1 MARRRRGNHDGND
14 YLALLSEVAT
24 FYYVDKL
31 TQEQIARQ
39 IDGSLAMV
47 SRMLSEAQQRGIVQ
61 IRVRTTIPTDV
72 ALQTELAAR
81 FGLRAAR
88 VLATPTQDASHD
100 LHGLGEL
107 AAQYIRAI
115 LTDKLVIG
123 IGWGRSLYETVQA
136 VGHDT
141 LRDLRVVQ
149 CTGSLGSRIPNID
162 NRELTRLLAANLG
175 GTPHYIPAPMF
186 VENAAVRDSLLQ
198 DVHIAETLDL
208 ARRADIMLVGIGVP
222 EAEYSGLLQAGY
234 IDEATLGAIR
244 STGAVGDM
252 FVEYYDVHGHILDV
266 GIGAQVIGLKVADL
280 RNCRSVIGVAGGQ
293 YKAAAILGA
302 LRIGVIHVLVTDSAT
317 ARLILQ
323 LAEEDVRASFALA
336 PP

>member
-1 MARRRRGNHDGND
+1 MARRRRGNRDGND

-47 SRMLSEAQQRGIVQ
+47 SRLLSEAEERGIVQ
-61 IRVRTTIPTDV
+61 IRVRTPLPTDV

-81 FGLRAAR
+81 FQLRAAR
-88 VLATPTQDASHD
+88 VLATPLQDARHD
-100 LHGLGEL
+100 LHALGEL
-107 AAQYIRAI
+107 AGQYLKAI
-115 LTDKLVIG
+115 LTDDLIVG
-123 IGWGRSLYETVQA
+123 VGWGKSLYETVQA

-141 LRDLRVVQ
+141 LRNLRVVQ
-149 CTGSLGSRIPNID
+149 CTGSLGSRIPSID

-198 DVHIAETLDL
+198 DVHIAATLDL
-208 ARRADIMLVGIGVP
+208 GRRADIMLVGIGVP
-222 EAEYSGLLQAGY
+222 EPQYSGLLQAGY
-234 IDEATLGAIR
+234 IDEATLEAIR

-252 FVEYYDVHGHILDV
+252 FVEYYDSNGHILDV
-266 GIGAQVIGLKVADL
+266 GFRAQVIGLKVAEL
-280 RNCRSVIGVAGGQ
+280 RGCRTVIAVAGGP

-302 LRIGVIHVLVTDSAT
+302 LRLDVIHVLVTDSAT

-323 LAEEDVRASFALA
+323 LAEDEIRALSTPA
-336 PP
+336 PS